1 MSNDVAVY
9 DVTPLP
15 DMVRKPEAVLAE
27 AKEAAKS
34 LVEVVRQA
42 HLARKFGGDKEHLF
56 YEAWQTVGKFYGIT
70 AKVIS
75 SNYVEFGSAQ
85 GFEARAVAITRDGVE
100 ISAAES
106 MCLSDEANWA
116 KKPLFQLKSMAQT
129 RACSKA
135 LRNVLAWVVVLA
147 GFSPTPAEEM
157 TGQEHNTNGQGTV
170 QKPATKEPQRKVTPA
185 TEENRMKLDQELS
198 DYCRFPDSDEVD
210 QDLYQTVLKEISKFE
225 SSTKGEVFI
234 DDVTADRSPQGQT
247 ISDKWIGS
255 SLGKL
260 REKVKADA
268 NKPE

>member
-1 MSNDVAVY
+1 MNEVAVY

-42 HLARKFGGDKEHLF
+42 KLARKFGGDKEHLF

-157 TGQEHNTNGQGTV
+157 TGQEHTNG
-170 QKPATKEPQRKVTPA
+170 KPPTTQPQRKSEKQEGEPSVKD
-185 TEENRMKLDQELS
+185 KLHDELS
-198 DYCRFPDSDEVD
+198 TYCMDASGEIDTTMFAS
-210 QDLYQTVLKEISKFE
+210 VLKEISHFE
-225 SSTKGEVFI
+225 KDGKEYEITDIFNERV
-234 DDVTADRSPQGQT
+234 
-247 ISDKWIGS
+247 SDKWAGS

-260 REKVKADA
+260 RKKIA
-268 NKPE
+268 NQSE

>member
-1 MSNDVAVY
+1 MSNEVAVY

-70 AKVIS
+70 AKVVS

-85 GFEARAVAITRDGVE
+85 GFEARAVAITRDGAE

-157 TGQEHNTNGQGTV
+157 TGQEHSVTD
-170 QKPATKEPQRKVTPA
+170 QKAPTKEPQRKVVPA
-185 TEENRMKLDQELS
+185 TKENRMKLDQELS
-198 DYCRFPDSDEVD
+198 DYCMFPGTGEVD

-268 NKPE
+268 NQSE